1 MSGALSLLAA
11 NFGLLVAAI
20 LGLWA
25 YSTRIRDVS
34 FIDAFWAFGMVLLAW
49 SSWLQIDGQG
59 RRADVLLALTSI
71 WGLRLSWHLFSRWR
85 AHGEDP
91 RYAKIIGKVIE
102 SKGWSWRKTALLS
115 VFLTQAPLLFITCLP
130 AQLGIWASEGGR
142 TIMGPVGWA
151 GVIIA
156 IIGIMFE
163 TISDAQ
169 LKAFRANP
177 ANKGKVLET
186 GLWRYTR
193 HPNYFGDAC
202 TWWGIW
208 LIAAETGPWG
218 WASVIGPIFLT
229 FTLTKWSGKP
239 LLEHSLKKSR
249 PEYAA
254 YIERTSGF
262 FPWPPRKM

>member
-1 MSGALSLLAA
+1 MSGAVSLLLV
-11 NFGLLVAAI
+11 NFILLMGVI
-20 LGLWA
+20 LVLWA
-25 YSTRIRDVS
+25 YSVRIQDVS
-34 FIDAFWAFGMVLLAW
+34 FIDAFWAFGMVILGWA
-49 SSWLQIDGQG
+49 SWLQIDGQG
-59 RRADVLLALTSI
+59 RRADVILALTSI
-71 WGLRLSWHLFSRWR
+71 WGLRLAYHLYTRWR

-91 RYAKIIGKVIE
+91 RYKKIMASRMQKT
-102 SKGWSWRKTALLS
+102 GWSWSKTSLIA

-142 TIMGPVGWA
+142 SIMGPLGWVGA
-151 GVIIA
+151 AIA
-156 IIGIMFE
+156 LIGIAFE
-163 TISDAQ
+163 TIGDAQ
-169 LKAFRANP
+169 LNAFRANP
-177 ANKGKVLET
+177 DNKGKVLNT

-218 WASVIGPIFLT
+218 WASIIGPVFLT

-239 LLEHSLKKSR
+239 MLEFSLKKSR
-249 PEYAA
+249 PDYAA

-262 FPWPPRKM
+262 FPWPPKNG